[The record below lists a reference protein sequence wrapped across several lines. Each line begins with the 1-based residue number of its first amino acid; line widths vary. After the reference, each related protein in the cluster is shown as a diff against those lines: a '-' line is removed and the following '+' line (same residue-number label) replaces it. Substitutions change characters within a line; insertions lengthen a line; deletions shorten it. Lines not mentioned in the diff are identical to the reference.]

1 MTHAT
6 LSSPL
11 RRADHVELVELGGL
25 WVHRSVP
32 AMFQQRA
39 AEWGHEVCEYHKE
52 GGVWRG
58 TTMAQAAARVRRL
71 GLGLLELGVAKGE
84 RVGLV
89 SATRPE
95 WGRVDQAILHAGAVT
110 VGVYPTL
117 PAAEVAWQLHH
128 AEARV
133 VVVEDLEQL
142 EKVRAQRA
150 ELPALQHVFVI
161 EPGDAALGEGERT
174 LADLEAL
181 GARALV
187 GGLVGAVDGEARF
200 AAAWRAVGPDD
211 LATIIY
217 TSGTTGAPKGA
228 MLTHGNLTFTA
239 HAAASIMPHGPD
251 DTSVVFLPQA
261 HALQRVAGYAGLLTR
276 ATAYF
281 ARSLDTLMDDIREV
295 EPTVQVSVPRIW
307 EKLHARL
314 LDMVATAP
322 AHRRRLFEWGLE
334 VGRRA
339 APYRKAGQRLP
350 VGLAV
355 QHALARRVVH
365 DRLKERV
372 FGRNI
377 RYLTSGAA
385 PISVELLEFFYAL
398 GILILEGWGLTETA
412 APATLNTPTAFKFGT
427 VGRALPGTRVTVA
440 PDGELLVRGPGV
452 FRGYFKDPEASTEA
466 FTEDFAFKT
475 GDIGEIDAQ
484 GFVRI
489 TDRKKNLIVLASGK
503 KVAPQKLEGC
513 FKHVALVGNA
523 LIVGDRR
530 PYLVGLFVL
539 DPDEVGRWARAEGL
553 PGAPAGKAGRDDLA
567 RLLEG
572 PLAAHLDRALDDENR
587 KLARFEQLKAW
598 RVLPDVWSVEDGA
611 LTPTLKARRQV
622 LEGRYADVIEELYR
636 R

>member
-1 MTHAT
+1 MSHAT

-39 AEWGHEVCEYHKE
+39 AEWPHDLCEFHKE

-58 TTMAQAAARVRRL
+58 SSMGQLAARVRRVT
-71 GLGLLELGVAKGE
+71 LGLLQLGVARGD
-84 RVGLV
+84 RVGLICQ
-89 SATRPE
+89 TRPE
-95 WGRVDQAILHAGAVT
+95 WGRVDLGILHAGAVT
-110 VGVYPTL
+110 VGIYPTL
-117 PAAEVAWQLHH
+117 PADEVAWQLRH

-133 VVVEDLEQL
+133 VVVEDAGQL
-142 EKVRAQRA
+142 EKVRARRA
-150 ELPALQHVFVI
+150 ELPDLKKVVVI
-161 EPGDAALGEGERT
+161 LPPPGALGPDELT
-174 LADLEAL
+174 LADLEAM
-181 GARALV
+181 GEAAP
-187 GGLVGAVDGEARF
+187 DGDARF
-200 AAAWRAVGPDD
+200 AAAWRAVGQDD

-281 ARSLDTLMDDIREV
+281 ASSLDRLMDEIREV

-314 LDMVATAP
+314 LDMVARAP
-322 AHRRRLFEWGLE
+322 THRRRLFEWGLE

-339 APYRKAGQRLP
+339 APYHKAGRRLP
-350 VGLAV
+350 LRLAV
-355 QHALARRVVH
+355 AHALAKRAVH

-372 FGRNI
+372 FGRRI
-377 RYLTSGAA
+377 RFLTSGAA
-385 PISVELLEFFYAL
+385 PISVEILEFFYAL
-398 GILILEGWGLTETA
+398 GVLICEGWGLTETA
-412 APATLNTPTAFKFGT
+412 APATLNTPDAFKFGT
-427 VGRALPGTRVTVA
+427 VGRALPGTTVKVA

-452 FRGYFKDPEASTEA
+452 FRGYYKDPEASTEA
-466 FTEDFAFKT
+466 FTEDLFFKT
-475 GDIGEIDAQ
+475 GDIGELDPQ

-489 TDRKKNLIVLASGK
+489 TDRKKNLIVLANGK
-503 KVAPQKLEGC
+503 KVAPQKLENA
-513 FKHVALVGNA
+513 FKHVPLVNHA

-530 PYLVGLFVL
+530 SYLVGLFVL
-539 DPDEVGRWARAEGL
+539 DPDEVGRWAREQAL
-553 PGAPAGKAGRDDLA
+553 AGAPPGRATPDDVA

-572 PLAAHLDRALDDENR
+572 PLAAHLDHALGEENR

-598 RVLPDVWSVEDGA
+598 KVLPDPWTVEDGA
-611 LTPTLKARRQV
+611 LTPTLKVKRQA
-622 LEGRYADVIEELYR
+622 LEQHYAEVIEGLYAR
-636 R
+636 